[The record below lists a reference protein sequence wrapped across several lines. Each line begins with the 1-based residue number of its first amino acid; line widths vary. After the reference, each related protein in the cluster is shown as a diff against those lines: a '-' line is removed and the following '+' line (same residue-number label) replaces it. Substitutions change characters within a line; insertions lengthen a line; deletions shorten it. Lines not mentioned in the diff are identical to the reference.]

1 MGNYSSIA
9 ILNMEILKNLD
20 TYFVTSVA
28 AEYDAG
34 CIVLNQFVDLEILD
48 EILARNLPYPAN
60 TCGETEVYTTN
71 QSIKIH
77 RPDQVCINFISQD
90 DLTDEDGDTESL
102 YEFLFVGDDT
112 EYGYCDCFG
121 LKMSDPAPEADEA
134 LVEFI
139 TNPPAQAIV
148 NEYLRLQKV
157 IFD

>member
-1 MGNYSSIA
+1 
-9 ILNMEILKNLD
+9 MEILKNLD

-60 TCGETEVYTTN
+60 TCRETEVYTTN

-77 RPDQVCINFISQD
+77 RPDQACINFISQD

-112 EYGYCDCFG
+112 EYGYCDRFG

>member
-1 MGNYSSIA
+1 
-9 ILNMEILKNLD
+9 MEILKNLD

-60 TCGETEVYTTN
+60 TCRETEVYTTN

-77 RPDQVCINFISQD
+77 RPDQACINFISQD

-102 YEFLFVGDDT
+102 YEFLFVGDDA

-121 LKMSDPAPEADEA
+121 LRMSDPTPEANQA

-139 TNPPAQAIV
+139 TNPPSQAIA
-148 NEYLRLQKV
+148 NEYLRLKKV